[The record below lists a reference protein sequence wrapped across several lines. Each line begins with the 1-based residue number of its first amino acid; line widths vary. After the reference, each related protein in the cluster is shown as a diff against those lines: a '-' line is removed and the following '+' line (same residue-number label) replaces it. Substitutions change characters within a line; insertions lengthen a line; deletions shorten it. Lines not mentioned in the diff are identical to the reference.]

1 MISFDFDAMALWPSA
16 PSIPPT
22 AISEVSVTRVPP
34 SGVASKSTRSFERRL
49 PIAPLTLLP
58 TDESASDLSGSLL
71 SICVAISK
79 VAEMKP
85 TFWVAST
92 L

>member
-1 MISFDFDAMALWPSA
+1 M
-16 PSIPPT
+16 PPT
-22 AISEVSVTRVPP
+22 ATSEVNVTRVPP
-34 SGVASKSTRSFERRL
+34 SAVASKSTRSLERRL

-58 TDESASDLSGSLL
+58 TDENTSDLSGSLL
-71 SICVAISK
+71 SSCVAISK